1 MCKYLAEGSEQAVA
15 VLEINAGSVFVN
27 RNESHYRFHNHI
39 DAAQYPQ
46 VHDFYEFVLMTAGTM
61 ELIVEGE
68 TYDLSAG
75 ALALLRP
82 GSVHAKRDVRDA
94 QHINL
99 AFPSAAVESLF
110 DFLGLREELR
120 TLNTMRRVPIV
131 QLSPGEAMLFQTRL
145 KRLALLPSED
155 TRRIN
160 ATLRAILLNCMTD
173 WFIPMLQQEPQSGYP
188 DWFDALLLQLEN
200 PANLAQG
207 MDFLVK
213 SSGKTT
219 EHLCRSFRK
228 YLGVSPNAYLNMKR
242 LNYAANLLRHSD
254 HNILDI
260 AYEAGFSS
268 ESAFYHN
275 FTSEYGMSPGKYR
288 KTGGEY

>member
-1 MCKYLAEGSEQAVA
+1 MA
-15 VLEINAGSVFVN
+15 VLEINADSVFIN
-27 RNESHYRFHNHI
+27 RNESHYRFYTHV
-39 DAAQYPQ
+39 DPARYPQ
-46 VHDFYEFVLMTAGTM
+46 THDFYEFTLMTAGTM
-61 ELIVEGE
+61 ELIVDGE
-68 TYDLSAG
+68 TYELSAG

-82 GSVHAKRDVRDA
+82 GCVHTKRDVRDA

-99 AFPSAAVESLF
+99 AFPAATIEALF
-110 DFLGLREELR
+110 EFLDQREELR
-120 TLNTMRRVPIV
+120 RLAAMRRVPIV
-131 QLSPGEAMLFQTRL
+131 QLSPGEAMLFQTKL
-145 KRLALLPSED
+145 KRLALLPNED
-155 TRRIN
+155 TRRVN
-160 ATLRAILLNCMTD
+160 ATLRAILLNCMTE
-173 WFIPMLQQEPQSGYP
+173 WFLPMLRQEAHGGYP
-188 DWFDALLLQLEN
+188 DWFGDLLARLEN

-207 MDFLVK
+207 MDYLVK

-219 EHLCRSFRK
+219 EHICRCFRK
-228 YLGVSPNAYLNMKR
+228 YLGVSPNAYLNVKR

>member
-1 MCKYLAEGSEQAVA
+1 MCKYLAGGSEQAMA
-15 VLEINAGSVFVN
+15 VLEVNAESVFLD
-27 RNESHYRFHNHI
+27 RHESHYRFHTHI
-39 DAAQYPQ
+39 DSAQYPQ
-46 VHDFYEFVLMTAGTM
+46 VHDFYEFTLMAAGTM
-61 ELIVEGE
+61 ELIVDGE
-68 TYDLSAG
+68 TYELSAG

-82 GSVHAKRDVRDA
+82 GSVHTKRDVRDA

-99 AFPSAAVESLF
+99 AFPSTAVEALF
-110 DFLGLREELR
+110 DYLGQKEELR
-120 TLNTMRRVPIV
+120 RLNAMRRVPIV
-131 QLSPGEAMLFQTRL
+131 QLSPGEAMLFQMRL

-160 ATLRAILLNCMTD
+160 ATLRVILLNCMTD
-173 WFIPMLQQEPQSGYP
+173 WFIPMLKQETQTGHP
-188 DWFDALLLQLEN
+188 DWFDTLLALLDN

-213 SSGKTT
+213 TSGKTT

-288 KTGGEY
+288 KTGGMY

>member
-1 MCKYLAEGSEQAVA
+1 
-15 VLEINAGSVFVN
+15 
-27 RNESHYRFHNHI
+27 
-39 DAAQYPQ
+39 
-46 VHDFYEFVLMTAGTM
+46 
-61 ELIVEGE
+61 
-68 TYDLSAG
+68 
-75 ALALLRP
+75 
-82 GSVHAKRDVRDA
+82 
-94 QHINL
+94 
-99 AFPSAAVESLF
+99 
-110 DFLGLREELR
+110 
-120 TLNTMRRVPIV
+120 
-131 QLSPGEAMLFQTRL
+131 
-145 KRLALLPSED
+145 
-155 TRRIN
+155 
-160 ATLRAILLNCMTD
+160 
-173 WFIPMLQQEPQSGYP
+173 MLQQETQTGHP
-188 DWFDALLLQLEN
+188 DWFDTLLALLEN

-213 SSGKTT
+213 TSGKTT

-288 KTGGEY
+288 KTGGMY